1 MKGELLDELK
11 EVIENSNNIVFFG
24 GAGVSTESGVPDF
37 RSADG
42 LYRAQSEFGMSPE
55 EMISH
60 TFFMRDTETFF
71 RYYKTNMIYQDA
83 QPNDAHKALA
93 KLEEI
98 GKLKAVVTQNID
110 GLHQAAGSK
119 KVYELHGSVARN
131 YCMDCGEFYDLDYIM
146 DPENCGEDGAVPR
159 CRKCGGIVKPDVVLY
174 EEGLDD
180 ATVMGAVQS
189 IREADV
195 LIIGGT
201 SLVVY
206 PAAGMVNYF
215 RGSKLVLINKQP
227 TQQDRNADI
236 AIHLPIGEVLGEVVL
251 R

>member
-1 MKGELLDELK
+1 MDEKLEK
-11 EVIENSNNIVFFG
+11 LRDLINSHERIVFFG
-24 GAGVSTESGVPDF
+24 GAGVSTESGIPDF
-37 RSADG
+37 RSANGIYNQDLG
-42 LYRAQSEFGMSPE
+42 RQVSPE

-93 KLEEI
+93 KLEEM

-119 KVYELHGSVARN
+119 RVYELHGSVARN

-206 PAAGMVNYF
+206 PAAGFVNYF
-215 RGSKLVLINKQP
+215 RGSKLVLINKSSTTFQSFF
-227 TQQDRNADI
+227 
-236 AIHLPIGEVLGEVVL
+236 
-251 R
+251 